1 MFQTSMLL
9 FVLVKHKSKDFFQL
23 QFSDEYDRFPP
34 HIDSGIQ
41 YKNSK
46 MYLIQWPLP
55 IFFKTENT
63 FYVREQR
70 YCEEKSERTLPK

>member
-1 MFQTSMLL
+1 MLL
-9 FVLVKHKSKDFFQL
+9 FVFVKNKSKDFFQL
-23 QFSDEYDRFPP
+23 QFADEYDRFPP

-46 MYLIQWPLP
+46 MYLIPWPWP

-70 YCEEKSERTLPK
+70 YWEEKSERTLPKSEV